1 VTTVLSSAIISALS
15 GWITRAHARNWKRR
29 MLCVMGTGLK
39 SSVCGTTLML
49 QKSLFE
55 ENDITPPEEEDLR

>member
-1 VTTVLSSAIISALS
+1 
-15 GWITRAHARNWKRR
+15 
-29 MLCVMGTGLK
+29 MGTGLK

>member
-1 VTTVLSSAIISALS
+1 MSDYCAFICNHQCIKWMDYGSARQKIEE
-15 GWITRAHARNWKRR
+15 GGG
-29 MLCVMGTGLK
+29 MGTGLK